1 MDNLVRKGIQL
12 SWLLRHDSQSF
23 NKGLIDENG
32 WRTVDELV
40 RCYGFTSELL
50 QEIVAQ
56 NNKQRFE
63 YNCNGTKLRA
73 RQGHSIPVDVE
84 MAVATDITEDNP
96 YLWHGTSDKFLESIK
111 KNGLISGNRMYVH
124 LSGDK
129 ATAIKVGK
137 RHGGETYL
145 ICVNAYQMQKDG
157 VTVYISR
164 NGVYNVEKV
173 VEPKYFIDFYKSDSI
188 SISE

>member
-32 WRTVDELV
+32 WRRVDELV
-40 RCYGFTSELL
+40 RCYGFTPELL
-50 QEIVAQ
+50 RDIVAQ
-56 NNKQRFE
+56 NSKQRFE
-63 YNCNGTKLRA
+63 YNDDGTKLRA
-73 RQGHSIPVDVE
+73 RQGHSIQVDVGME
-84 MAVATDITEDNP
+84 VATDITKDNP
-96 YLWHGTSDKFLESIK
+96 YLWHGTSDKYMESIK
-111 KNGLISGNRMYVH
+111 KNGLISGDRMYVH

-137 RHGGETYL
+137 RHGGEACL

-164 NGVYNVEKV
+164 NGVYNVEKM
-173 VEPKYFIDFYKSDSI
+173 VEPKYLIGFYKSDSF

>member
-1 MDNLVRKGIQL
+1 MDYLIRKGIQL

-32 WRTVDELV
+32 WRSVDELV
-40 RCYGFTSELL
+40 RGYGFTPELL

-63 YNCNGTKLRA
+63 YNYDRTKLRA

-84 MAVATDITEDNP
+84 MEEAKDITEDNP
-96 YLWHGTSDKFLESIK
+96 NLWHGTSDKYLESIK
-111 KNGLISGNRMYVH
+111 ENGLISGDRKFVH

-145 ICVNAYQMQKDG
+145 ICVNAHQMQKDG
-157 VTVYISR
+157 IKIYISR
-164 NGVYNVEKV
+164 NGVYNVEKM

>member
-1 MDNLVRKGIQL
+1 MDKLIRKSTQL
-12 SWLLRHDSQSF
+12 SWLLRHDFISF

-32 WRTVDELV
+32 WRSVDELV

-63 YNCNGTKLRA
+63 YNCDETKLRA

-96 YLWHGTSDKFLESIK
+96 YLWHGTSDKYLESIK

-164 NGVYNVEKV
+164 NGVYNVEKM
-173 VEPKYFIDFYKSDSI
+173 VEPKYLIGFYKSDSI

>member
-23 NKGLIDENG
+23 YKGLIDENG
-32 WRTVDELV
+32 WRSVDELV
-40 RCYGFTSELL
+40 RCYGFTSKLL

-56 NNKQRFE
+56 NNKQRYE
-63 YNCNGTKLRA
+63 YNYDRTKLRA

-84 MAVATDITEDNP
+84 MAVATDITKDNP
-96 YLWHGTSDKFLESIK
+96 YLWHGTSDKYLESIK

-145 ICVNAYQMQKDG
+145 ICVNANQMQMDG

-164 NGVYNVEKV
+164 NGVYNVEKM
-173 VEPKYFIDFYKSDSI
+173 VEPKYLIGFYKSDSI

>member
-1 MDNLVRKGIQL
+1 MDKLIRKSTQL
-12 SWLLRHDSQSF
+12 SWLLRHDSISF

-32 WRTVDELV
+32 WRSVDELV
-40 RCYGFTSELL
+40 RGHGFTPELL

-63 YNCNGTKLRA
+63 YNDDRTKLRA

-173 VEPKYFIDFYKSDSI
+173 VEPKYFINFYKSDSI

>member
-1 MDNLVRKGIQL
+1 MEKLIRKSIQL
-12 SWLLRHDSQSF
+12 SWLLRHDSESF
-23 NKGLIDENG
+23 KKGLIDENG
-32 WRTVDELV
+32 WRSVDELV
-40 RCYGFTSELL
+40 RGQGFTPELL

-63 YNCNGTKLRA
+63 YNYDRTKLRA

-96 YLWHGTSDKFLESIK
+96 YLWHGTSDKYLESIK

-164 NGVYNVEKV
+164 NGVYNVEKM
-173 VEPKYFIDFYKSDSI
+173 VEPKYLIGFYKSDSI

>member
-1 MDNLVRKGIQL
+1 MKSLVRKGIQL

-32 WRTVDELV
+32 WRSVDELV
-40 RCYGFTSELL
+40 RRYGFTPELL
-50 QEIVAQ
+50 EEIVAQ
-56 NNKQRFE
+56 NSKQRFE
-63 YNCNGTKLRA
+63 YNDDRTKLRA

-84 MAVATDITEDNP
+84 MEEATDITEDNP
-96 YLWHGTSDKFLESIK
+96 YLWHGTSDKYLESIK

-145 ICVNAYQMQKDG
+145 ICVNAYQMQMDG
-157 VTVYISR
+157 ITVYISR
-164 NGVYNVEKV
+164 NGVYNVEKK
-173 VEPKYFIDFYKSDSI
+173 VEPKYLIGFYKSDSF

>member
-12 SWLLRHDSQSF
+12 SWLLRHDSISF

-32 WRTVDELV
+32 WRSVDELV

-63 YNCNGTKLRA
+63 YNCDGTKLRA

-84 MAVATDITEDNP
+84 LKKATDITADNP
-96 YLWHGTSDKFLESIK
+96 YLWHGTSDRFIEDIK
-111 KNGLISGNRMYVH
+111 LQGLIPKSRLYVH

-129 ATAIKVGK
+129 ETAIKVGR
-137 RHGGETYL
+137 RHGSITYI
-145 ICVNAYQMQKDG
+145 ICIDAHQMVLDG
-157 VTVYISR
+157 KKIFISN
-164 NGVYNVEKV
+164 NGVYNVDKVETKYLIRFEKY
-173 VEPKYFIDFYKSDSI
+173 E
-188 SISE
+188 